1 MMKTRSITYVKILVR
16 FYIWVLHIADFGSI
30 FFLNVFPFL
39 DFAAWT
45 KHHNNGHTNDGYC
58 RGYGYRQLNSN
69 GAYVDIS
76 SGAYGKKQFNFFSFH
91 IVIFSIC
98 IHRLYWVV

>member
-1 MMKTRSITYVKILVR
+1 M
-16 FYIWVLHIADFGSI
+16 
-30 FFLNVFPFL
+30 
-39 DFAAWT
+39 AWS

-76 SGAYGKKQFNFFSFH
+76 SGAYGKRQFFFSFQ
-91 IVIFSIC
+91 IVIFSILL
-98 IHRLYWVV
+98 IHRLVWVV